1 MIYINFC
8 KRYKNNGWFKWLG
21 ITIVCLLRF
30 FFLLHQFY
38 QNNFFI
44 LFYKFIFF
52 ITFFNLKTFGFEPK
66 TFPLK
71 EGHSTNRVL
80 YSSFSCF
87 CSYFYSFC
95 LFLCIAQKS
104 LNFCLAF
111 SYSKAREAKEI
122 RIKKRAKVNHS
133 FNY

>member
-1 MIYINFC
+1 M
-8 KRYKNNGWFKWLG
+8 
-21 ITIVCLLRF
+21 
-30 FFLLHQFY
+30 
-38 QNNFFI
+38 FI
-44 LFYKFIFF
+44 F

-111 SYSKAREAKEI
+111 SYSIVTTFAVALKLCFKVKTKATATAIVLLLLQKQ
-122 RIKKRAKVNHS
+122 
-133 FNY
+133 